1 MIRVQKQETHHY
13 STTTNISQIPTPIRT
28 QNRSEL
34 VKPRL
39 ESTHDAHT
47 KFGWTNPNNSL
58 TPKGSFL
65 QIRRRTSQSVR
76 SSPRAVTS
84 VDR

>member
-1 MIRVQKQETHHY
+1 MIRVQKQETHHH
-13 STTTNISQIPTPIRT
+13 STTTNISQIPIPIRT

-39 ESTHDAHT
+39 ECTQ
-47 KFGWTNPNNSL
+47 FGSTNPNNSL

-65 QIRRRTSQSVR
+65 QIRRRTSPSVR
-76 SSPRAVTS
+76 SSPRAVTP